1 MENQRVAIYAR
12 VSSEEQRDNQT
23 IQSQIETAK
32 SWVKLQ
38 EMIDK
43 PLVVHDLY
51 LDDGVSGT
59 IPFVDRP
66 SGKQLFDDAVDG
78 KFKLVLV
85 YKIDR
90 LGRDARDILNTAHQ
104 LDQLGVAVKSLSEE
118 FDMSTPSGKFMFNIF
133 AASAGFARD
142 SQIERSVEAT
152 NHWAKEGV
160 WLGGIVPYG
169 YHVVGKK
176 KQARLA
182 ISEAPLPG
190 LAMSESD
197 VVRMMYRLLAE
208 EGKSCVHIAEHLNA
222 LGVPPHYTKDNRQVL
237 QKDPHGKRKQH
248 TAGIWRPSRIRN
260 LIVNPVYKGEHLYG
274 RRSNKMRHVIS
285 RSVPAIVDQETWE
298 QAQMTLKKN
307 MIDAVRNAKRKHLLR
322 GLIKCGICGLNYSGS
337 HHQRPNGKVNS
348 YYRCNGKAPFRG
360 RIHGLCPSAL
370 VQAETIEETIWND
383 VLSFLYDPGPVLDQ
397 LADKLN
403 QEQVQTRDLEHERQ
417 TQVAALARK
426 KEEKDRILSLY
437 RRELI
442 NADDLE
448 RQLNQIAKEEGQLRA
463 SLDSLESAVHD
474 QETTAI
480 RLSQAQGLLH
490 TLKQRLKEEFT

>member
-66 SGKQLFDDAVDG
+66 SGKRLFDDAVDG

-169 YHVVGKK
+169 YHVEGKK

-182 ISEAPLPG
+182 ISVTSLPG
-190 LAMSESD
+190 LAMSEGD
-197 VVRMMYRLLAE
+197 VVRMMYRLLT
-208 EGKSCVHIAEHLNA
+208 EGGATRCATSSA
-222 LGVPPHYTKDNRQVL
+222 GPSPP
-237 QKDPHGKRKQH
+237 
-248 TAGIWRPSRIRN
+248 S
-260 LIVNPVYKGEHLYG
+260 
-274 RRSNKMRHVIS
+274 
-285 RSVPAIVDQETWE
+285 
-298 QAQMTLKKN
+298 
-307 MIDAVRNAKRKHLLR
+307 
-322 GLIKCGICGLNYSGS
+322 
-337 HHQRPNGKVNS
+337 
-348 YYRCNGKAPFRG
+348 
-360 RIHGLCPSAL
+360 
-370 VQAETIEETIWND
+370 
-383 VLSFLYDPGPVLDQ
+383 
-397 LADKLN
+397 
-403 QEQVQTRDLEHERQ
+403 
-417 TQVAALARK
+417 
-426 KEEKDRILSLY
+426 
-437 RRELI
+437 
-442 NADDLE
+442 
-448 RQLNQIAKEEGQLRA
+448 
-463 SLDSLESAVHD
+463 
-474 QETTAI
+474 
-480 RLSQAQGLLH
+480 
-490 TLKQRLKEEFT
+490 